1 MSNGIKDLATAG
13 VPPPDVGG
21 VGEPSDLEPRDT
33 LWQKITDSVDALDAD
48 TRQRVATEL
57 DRHGLGELLTIAR
70 PIRVERRDHREVW
83 GRRIAETAIKL
94 HG

>member
-1 MSNGIKDLATAG
+1 M
-13 VPPPDVGG
+13 
-21 VGEPSDLEPRDT
+21 RDAVESLYLFY

-48 TRQRVATEL
+48 TRQRVTTEL

-83 GRRIAETAIKL
+83 GRRIAETRTDPGRAAA
-94 HG
+94 GNG